1 MREVRASAKGERTLS
16 VVKAW
21 PREGK
26 EIGRR

>member
-16 VVKAW
+16 VVEAQSG
-21 PREGK
+21 EGK